1 MDGRCG
7 KDAERFI
14 APKALKSPQAR
25 DDGQVVYLRPAEELR
40 KGRHTGMPR
49 EGTTMNTQANSVV
62 GNEQWLAFGDRLIA
76 LAYAIFGEA
85 KIDITE
91 KLFGEPK
98 ILSLALLC
106 RTVGNFKGVIAMTKE
121 RQVVEARILTRSCY
135 ENLYFMGALIE
146 QGDLFVRTMHQDQI
160 RSFRSQGE
168 FLLEGVASEHIGDP
182 DFVEQ
187 LRSRVKEMKSRWP
200 KASFLTP
207 KETVKNGTLKQSYL
221 IYSKLSGDAAHP
233 SILALKR
240 HLVRFMENGE
250 QVVGLD
256 VNPPERGAESTE
268 TIDLACNAMLG
279 ACVAAN
285 QILGHLPAVNNE
297 LQKLFVE
304 YGELSGA
311 LRNSA

>member
-7 KDAERFI
+7 RDAERFI
-14 APKALKSPQAR
+14 APKALKSPHAL
-25 DDGQVVYLRPAEELR
+25 DDRRVVHLR
-40 KGRHTGMPR
+40 PR
-49 EGTTMNTQANSVV
+49 EGTTMTTQVKSVV
-62 GNEQWLAFGDRLIA
+62 GNEQWHAFADRLIA
-76 LAYAIFGEA
+76 LAYTIFGEA

-106 RTVGNFKGVIAMTKE
+106 RTVGNFKGVVAMTKG
-121 RQVVEARILTRSCY
+121 RLVVEARILTRSCY
-135 ENLYFMGALIE
+135 ENLYCMGALIE
-146 QGDLFVRTMHQDQI
+146 QGDLFVKAMHHDQI
-160 RSFRSQGE
+160 RSFRTQGE
-168 FLLEGVASEHIGDP
+168 FLLEGISNEHIGDVE
-182 DFVEQ
+182 FVGQ
-187 LRSRVKEMKSRWP
+187 LRHRVKEMRARWP

-207 KETVKNGTLKQSYL
+207 KETVKNSVLKQSYL

-240 HLVRFMENGE
+240 HLVRCVENGE
-250 QVVGLD
+250 QIIGID
-256 VNPPERGAESTE
+256 VNPPERGAEGTA

-285 QILGHLPAVNNE
+285 QILGHLPAVNAE
-297 LQKLFVE
+297 LQKLFVQ

-311 LRNSA
+311 LQNSA

>member
-1 MDGRCG
+1 
-7 KDAERFI
+7 
-14 APKALKSPQAR
+14 
-25 DDGQVVYLRPAEELR
+25 
-40 KGRHTGMPR
+40 MPL
-49 EGTTMNTQANSVV
+49 EGTTMNTQTKSVV
-62 GNEQWLAFGDRLIA
+62 GNEEWLAFADRLIA
-76 LAYAIFGEA
+76 LAYTIFGEA

-106 RTVGNFKGVIAMTKE
+106 RTVGNFKGVVAMTKE
-121 RQVVEARILTRSCY
+121 RLVVEARILTRSCY
-135 ENLYFMGALIE
+135 ENLYCMGALIE
-146 QGDLFVRTMHQDQI
+146 QGDFFVNAMHHDQI
-160 RSFRSQGE
+160 RSIRSQGE
-168 FLLEGVASEHIGDP
+168 LLLEGISSEHIGDVE
-182 DFVEQ
+182 FVEQ
-187 LRSRVKEMKSRWP
+187 LRKRVKEIRSRWP
-200 KASFLTP
+200 KAGFLTP
-207 KETVKNGTLKQSYL
+207 KETVKNSVLKQSYL

-240 HLVRFMENGE
+240 HLVRFMEKGA
-250 QVVGLD
+250 QVLGLD
-256 VNPPERGAESTE
+256 VSPPERGAERTE

-285 QILGHLPAVNNE
+285 QILGHLPAVNDE

>member
-1 MDGRCG
+1 
-7 KDAERFI
+7 
-14 APKALKSPQAR
+14 
-25 DDGQVVYLRPAEELR
+25 
-40 KGRHTGMPR
+40 
-49 EGTTMNTQANSVV
+49 MNAQEKSVV
-62 GNEQWLAFGDRLIA
+62 SNEQWLAFADRLIA

-85 KIDITE
+85 KIEITE
-91 KLFGEPK
+91 KLLGEPN

-106 RTVGNFKGVIAMTKE
+106 RTVGNFKGVVAMTKE
-121 RQVVEARILTRSCY
+121 RLVAEARILTRSCY
-135 ENLYFMGALIE
+135 ENLYCMGALIE
-146 QGDLFVRTMHQDQI
+146 QGDLFVKAMHHDQI
-160 RSFRSQGE
+160 RSFRTQGE
-168 FLLEGVASEHIGDP
+168 FLLEGISSEHIGDAE
-182 DFVEQ
+182 FVDQ
-187 LRSRVKEMKSRWP
+187 LRTRVKEMRAHWP

-207 KETVKNGTLKQSYL
+207 KETVKNSVLKQSYL

-240 HLVRFMENGE
+240 HLVRLVENGE
-250 QVVGLD
+250 QVLGLD

-285 QILGHLPAVNNE
+285 QILGHVPAVNDK
-297 LQKLFVE
+297 LQKLFIE